1 MAKKKKHRKTRKQ
14 KLARANQNGVQPVNA
29 SSIDKGIELDKTDV
43 KKSKSEKT
51 VHNRESSIDSVDYVR
66 KDVKSSLILAG
77 IIIAI
82 FGVIYFI
89 LSATPVGPQ
98 VYSII
103 KL

>member
-1 MAKKKKHRKTRKQ
+1 MAKKKRHRKTRKQ
-14 KLARANQNGVQPVNA
+14 KLARANQNRVQQVNTPA
-29 SSIDKGIELDKTDV
+29 IDKGIELEEIDV
-43 KKSKSEKT
+43 KKGKPEKT
-51 VHNRESSIDSVDYVR
+51 VHNQEPSTDSVDYVR

-89 LSATPVGPQ
+89 LSATPLGPQ